1 MKSKREKYRK
11 AVFIVVYRKEN
22 IRKSKISGATKF
34 KKKKNFVGNKIKYL
48 ILKRKLHWRGWEFP
62 KGGKKILEGDEK
74 AVRRE
79 IFEETGEIPFNIKK
93 FNIIGRYKYSKK
105 LADRKDFAGQ
115 TYRLYSAEIKN
126 EKIKIDRVEHSSCK
140 WVNFKEATRKLTYN
154 NQRKCLKIVNSYLL
168 NEGN

>member
-1 MKSKREKYRK
+1 MKKIQKFRK

-22 IRKSKISGATKF
+22 AHKSNISGTTKS
-34 KKKKNFVGNKIKYL
+34 KKKKDFVGDKIKYL

-62 KGGKKILEGDEK
+62 KGGKKFLESDK
-74 AVRRE
+74 NAVKRE
-79 IFEETGEIPFNIKK
+79 IFEETGKIPFNIKK
-93 FNIIGRYKYSKK
+93 FNITGRYKYSKK

-126 EKIKIDRVEHSSCK
+126 EKIKIDKVEHSSCK